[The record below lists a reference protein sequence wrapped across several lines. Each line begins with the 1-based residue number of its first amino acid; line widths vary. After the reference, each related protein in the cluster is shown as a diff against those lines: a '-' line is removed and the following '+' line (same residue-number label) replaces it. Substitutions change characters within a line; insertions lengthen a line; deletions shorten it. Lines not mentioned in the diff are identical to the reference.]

1 MGLISKLL
9 RWARSRNHAATHA
22 IATANSVVSIS
33 AIAMASSSSIGRPFV
48 LTAGSELT
56 FVMQKPRHYRV
67 RLCKNRFSATPR
79 PRRTTAHTVCI
90 RPHRVPA
97 YSPPVFAAAHF
108 RNYTTF
114 GSSGHRARHWSFK
127 LRRHLPRPWTASSMS
142 AAVWPARHLDH
153 LSPRAW
159 SLKIKEGIVI
169 VLSGE
174 TSGSQSSPELAW
186 PICRHLA

>member
-1 MGLISKLL
+1 
-9 RWARSRNHAATHA
+9 
-22 IATANSVVSIS
+22 VVSIS

-79 PRRTTAHTVCI
+79 PRRTTANTVCI

-108 RNYTTF
+108 RNYT
-114 GSSGHRARHWSFK
+114 
-127 LRRHLPRPWTASSMS
+127 PS
-142 AAVWPARHLDH
+142 AAPDTEHGIGH
-153 LSPRAW
+153 LSCAVIFHDPGQQARCRPRFGQRVTW
-159 SLKIKEGIVI
+159 I
-169 VLSGE
+169 
-174 TSGSQSSPELAW
+174 TSRREHG
-186 PICRHLA
+186 H